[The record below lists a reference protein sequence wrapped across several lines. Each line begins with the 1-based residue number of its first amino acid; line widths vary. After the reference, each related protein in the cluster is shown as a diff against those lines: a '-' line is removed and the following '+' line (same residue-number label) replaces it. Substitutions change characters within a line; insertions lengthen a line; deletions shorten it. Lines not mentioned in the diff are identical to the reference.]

1 MVASL
6 SLSHRSPS
14 SLGLLL
20 EEGKM
25 AAEPLASAL
34 ISLIG
39 RDRVLDDPA
48 AREAYSRDATPLFK
62 GLPEVIVTPHS
73 TEEVA
78 EVVKFARRTKTPII
92 ARGAGK

>member
-1 MVASL
+1 
-6 SLSHRSPS
+6 
-14 SLGLLL
+14 
-20 EEGKM
+20 M

-34 ISLIG
+34 ISLLG

-62 GLPEVIVTPHS
+62 GIPEVVVAPHS

-78 EVVKFARRTKTPII
+78 EVV
-92 ARGAGK
+92 